1 MNPFTFSAPRDGKR
15 RASIFGVTL
24 ATVALVFGA
33 CQTVTSPTPEG
44 PTPTA
49 TATTVEGTPPTDEF
63 GLVTVPPGEPI
74 HIVFWGVLSGGPA
87 FLGEDVKQ
95 GIEIALDDKGGK
107 LLGRDIRF
115 TTEDALCSPEG
126 GTSAATKVAA
136 DTTVAGV
143 IGAVCTDEVRG
154 GIQTITEAGLTTIS
168 ASASRANLTAP
179 DRGPEFAGFLRTAQ
193 SDLLQ
198 GNMVAEY
205 MYNQLGKRTL
215 ATIHD
220 GSGYAQ
226 GIVEVAAARFTAL
239 GGTVTK
245 QEAVSVG
252 QTDMSTV
259 LTSVAADNP
268 DVLYYP
274 IFMPEGGFLTTQA
287 KTTPGLEDTILF
299 SSDGLFTPSF
309 ISAVG
314 EDALNM
320 YLSSPD
326 TTKFAAGYQDLLT
339 KRAAKYGGTT
349 LGPYHAHAYDATNM
363 VLAAI
368 EKVAVTGADGTIYIG
383 RKALRD
389 AIYATQGFRGLT
401 GVLTCGQYGDCGS
414 PILAVYQVT
423 AREVGGEWPPA
434 TVFEQPTS

>member
-1 MNPFTFSAPRDGKR
+1 
-15 RASIFGVTL
+15 L
-24 ATVALVFGA
+24 
-33 CQTVTSPTPEG
+33 
-44 PTPTA
+44 
-49 TATTVEGTPPTDEF
+49 
-63 GLVTVPPGEPI
+63 
-74 HIVFWGVLSGGPA
+74 
-87 FLGEDVKQ
+87 DVQQ
-95 GIEIALDDKGGK
+95 GIEIAIDDKGGK
-107 LLGRDIRF
+107 LLGRDIRL
-115 TTEDALCSPEG
+115 TVEDALCSPEG

-154 GIQTITEAGLTTIS
+154 GIQTITDAGLTTVS

-179 DRGPEFAGFLRTAQ
+179 TRGPEFAGFLRTAQ

-198 GNMVAEY
+198 GTMVAEY
-205 MYNQLGKRTL
+205 LYNELGKRTL

-226 GIVEVAAARFTAL
+226 GIVEVAVERFKGL

-274 IFMPEGGFLTTQA
+274 IFMPEGGFLTTQS
-287 KTTPGLEDTILF
+287 KTTPGLENTILF
-299 SSDGLFTPSF
+299 SSDGLFTPDF
-309 ISAVG
+309 VSAVG
-314 EDALNM
+314 EDALDM

-326 TTKFAAGYQDLLT
+326 TTKFAAGYQDFLT
-339 KRAAKYGGTT
+339 KRAAKFGGDT

-363 VLAAI
+363 VMAAI
-368 EKVAVTGADGTIYIG
+368 EKVAVTDAADGTIYIG

-389 AIYATQGFRGLT
+389 ALYATQGFRGLT

-434 TVFEQPTS
+434 TVFEQAP